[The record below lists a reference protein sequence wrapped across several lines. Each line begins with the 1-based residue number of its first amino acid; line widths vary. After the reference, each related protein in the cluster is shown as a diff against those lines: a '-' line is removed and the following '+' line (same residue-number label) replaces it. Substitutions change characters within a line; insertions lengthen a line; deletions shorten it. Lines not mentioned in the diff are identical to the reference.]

1 MDEYTPCKKA
11 DPTAQE
17 AIGNVM
23 RETRHRITG
32 SRRRKALSKDMRTRV
47 YEMYGGHCAY
57 CGREIDITEMQVDHV
72 QAVYLGGG
80 DEMANYR
87 PACRQCNFYKSTM
100 STEGLRSHM
109 DLYGSQA
116 SPSNSI
122 SRSTGNDGAAYTAQ
136 HGAAVRGLCD
146 SEDCGSH
153 ESREERKQ

>member
-1 MDEYTPCKKA
+1 MDEYTPCKKP

-32 SRRRKALSKDMRTRV
+32 SRRRKALSKEMRAQV
-47 YEMYGGHCAY
+47 YAMYGGHCAY

-72 QAVYLGGG
+72 QSLYRGGG

-100 STEGLRSHM
+100 SVEGLREQLSLILGRLEKLLTFRLALAHG
-109 DLYGSQA
+109 LVR
-116 SPSNSI
+116 I
-122 SRSTGNDGAAYTAQ
+122 TGKPVKFYFEE
-136 HGAAVRGLCD
+136 HG
-146 SEDCGSH
+146 
-153 ESREERKQ
+153 K

>member
-1 MDEYTPCKKA
+1 MDEYTPCRKA

-23 RETRHRITG
+23 RETRPRITG
-32 SRRRKALSKDMRTRV
+32 ARRRKALSKNMRREV

-72 QAVYLGGG
+72 QAVYLGGE

-100 STEGLRSHM
+100 SVEGLREQLSLIPGRLEKLLIFRLALAHG
-109 DLYGSQA
+109 LVRITGKPVKFYFEEYG
-116 SPSNSI
+116 
-122 SRSTGNDGAAYTAQ
+122 
-136 HGAAVRGLCD
+136 
-146 SEDCGSH
+146 
-153 ESREERKQ
+153 K